1 MLEHEPASWTAE
13 VEHPASDQMP
23 RMLEEGHG
31 RVDAMQRLVQ
41 AMMHRS
47 NRFWELA
54 LVSATQNGSSSAAP
68 STARAVSESRLPAH
82 EAVGQ
87 KLLTATSSGAGVQ
100 EALIKRVW
108 RLQEECDCNP
118 KAPERDPIATR
129 KDRKTRVRGG
139 DHHAASLL
147 GWALSGAGTHRVPAP
162 PSAGPLR
169 CGALLFCDP
178 GRPTSDETPSPALR
192 VDVGG
197 WWCRGRQSTRYRPR
211 GVQQCIHSAIP
222 SVQKHT

>member
-1 MLEHEPASWTAE
+1 
-13 VEHPASDQMP
+13 
-23 RMLEEGHG
+23 
-31 RVDAMQRLVQ
+31 MQRLVQ

-169 CGALLFCDP
+169 CAAVSCFSVTLGGQHQTKRQVQPCELMLVDGGVEAASQQGIDLGAFSNAY
-178 GRPTSDETPSPALR
+178 TVPSPLSRNTHRKA
-192 VDVGG
+192 
-197 WWCRGRQSTRYRPR
+197 RGCC
-211 GVQQCIHSAIP
+211 V
-222 SVQKHT
+222 

>member
-87 KLLTATSSGAGVQ
+87 KLLTATSSGAACAGSSNKKECGDCKRSVTATQ
-100 EALIKRVW
+100 ECPNGTS
-108 RLQEECDCNP
+108 LQ
-118 KAPERDPIATR
+118 PE
-129 KDRKTRVRGG
+129 KT
-139 DHHAASLL
+139 AK
-147 GWALSGAGTHRVPAP
+147 
-162 PSAGPLR
+162 
-169 CGALLFCDP
+169 P
-178 GRPTSDETPSPALR
+178 G
-192 VDVGG
+192 
-197 WWCRGRQSTRYRPR
+197 
-211 GVQQCIHSAIP
+211 
-222 SVQKHT
+222 